1 MFTVNP
7 KAISFLWVL
16 LCGIAAGNL
25 SAAQP
30 TFPLYPHPDRFVI
43 NEGDDAKTCLDLDKE
58 IAMLERRTYSYK
70 PLFYEDP
77 LHGGAIWAGTLY
89 FPPAYGYLAYSGAA
103 EYTEHARI
111 LEARRRI
118 AVLRQI
124 KAYRRCY
131 ED

>member
-1 MFTVNP
+1 MFTVYP
-7 KAISFLWVL
+7 KAISL
-16 LCGIAAGNL
+16 LCVLFFGIAAGNL

-43 NEGDDAKTCLDLDKE
+43 NEGDDAKTCLDLDRE

-70 PLFYEDP
+70 PPFYEDP
-77 LHGGAIWAGTLY
+77 FHGGSIWIGTLY
-89 FPPAYGYLAYSGAA
+89 SPAAYGYLAYSGAA